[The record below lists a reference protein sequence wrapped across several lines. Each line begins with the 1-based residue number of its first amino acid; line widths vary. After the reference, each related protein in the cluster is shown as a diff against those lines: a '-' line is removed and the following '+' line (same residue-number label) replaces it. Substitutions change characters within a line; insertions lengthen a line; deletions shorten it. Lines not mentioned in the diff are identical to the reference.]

1 MVLCGHQGAVDDSYR
16 TQGRLN
22 ATVSS
27 SSITRFPLNRHAHQ
41 DQPLRPK
48 RRCLFFPVNICLVFD
63 RVVMKICR
71 LIVLEMLF
79 LGSFGSNSIRMN
91 ADLQKNSEKQLSVTA
106 LLPRSPHLN
115 TNYSFVYYRISL
127 KQKPFDSS

>member
-48 RRCLFFPVNICLVFD
+48 RRSLFFPVNICLVFD

-71 LIVLEMLF
+71 SIVHEMLF

-91 ADLQKNSEKQLSVTA
+91 ADLQKKIRKTTFSYSAVTKV
-106 LLPRSPHLN
+106 P
-115 TNYSFVYYRISL
+115 SL
-127 KQKPFDSS
+127 KHKLLVCLLSDFIETKTIR